1 MGDNR
6 MLNAMDGPRGPSSML
21 RGRRSARVKM
31 SSAGEERVS
40 IDTYTSTTTVHTLA
54 GHRPPPP
61 APPRP
66 GRRPRRLRFMKR
78 DGRFQVVFRDE
89 RGSWSPY
96 LLDIYTTLVE
106 TRWRLMLLLFSLS
119 YILSWLLFALLY
131 WLMAYAHGDLAPPPD
146 GGGGG
151 PCVANVRS
159 FTAAFLFSMET
170 QATIGYG
177 FRGVTENCPA
187 AVAAVT
193 AQSLLSCLVDTV
205 VIGVVVAKMA
215 SARPRA
221 LTVGFSR
228 CAVVNLRDGA
238 LCLSWRLGDFRGK
251 CVVEGVARAQVVR
264 YVTRPSGAVE
274 VSYRDLELLDRDV
287 VLATPAT
294 VVHRLGPGS
303 PLYRWRP
310 EGKGEEVEV
319 LREEEEEVEEVEEG
333 EFELVVSFTYTGDT
347 TGTLHQARTSYAVG
361 DIRWGQRF
369 QDMLRQGPK
378 GLRADYAL
386 FNQTSWVPVPR
397 LSAEQLLRGA
407 APGPTEGP
415 RDPRGGTGKTQR
427 PRGPRPD
434 PGQGVVQEARL

>member
-1 MGDNR
+1 
-6 MLNAMDGPRGPSSML
+6 
-21 RGRRSARVKM
+21 M

-40 IDTYTSTTTVHTLA
+40 IDT
-54 GHRPPPP
+54 
-61 APPRP
+61 
-66 GRRPRRLRFMKR
+66 R
-78 DGRFQVVFRDE
+78 DGRFQVVFRDG

-96 LLDIYTTLVE
+96 LLDLYTTLVE
-106 TRWRLMLLLFSLS
+106 TRWRLTLLLFSLA
-119 YILSWLLFALLY
+119 YVLSWLLFALLY
-131 WLMAYAHGDLAPPPD
+131 WLIGYAHGDLAPPPD
-146 GGGGG
+146 GGGGGG

-159 FTAAFLFSMET
+159 FTAAFLFSVET

-177 FRGVTENCPA
+177 FRGLTERCPA

-193 AQSLLSCLVDTV
+193 AQSLLSGLVDTV
-205 VIGVVVAKMA
+205 VIGVAVAKMA

-221 LTVGFSR
+221 LAVGFSR

-238 LCLSWRLGDFRGK
+238 LCLSWRLGDLRGRR
-251 CVVEGVARAQVVR
+251 VVEGVARAQVVR
-264 YVTRPSGAVE
+264 YVVARPSGAVE

-287 VLATPAT
+287 VLAAPAT

-303 PLYRWRP
+303 PLHRWRP
-310 EGKGEEVEV
+310 GGKGEEG
-319 LREEEEEVEEVEEG
+319 EEGEEGEQQEEGGEEGEEGGEEG

-369 QDMLRQGPK
+369 QEMLRQGPK

-397 LSAEQLLRGA
+397 VSAEQLLREGGP
-407 APGPTEGP
+407 PGPAEGP
-415 RDPRGGTGKTQR
+415 REPPRGGTGKTQR
-427 PRGPRPD
+427 PRRAPRPD

>member
-1 MGDNR
+1 
-6 MLNAMDGPRGPSSML
+6 
-21 RGRRSARVKM
+21 M
-31 SSAGEERVS
+31 SSTAREERVS
-40 IDTYTSTTTVHTLA
+40 IDTSTSTT
-54 GHRPPPP
+54 
-61 APPRP
+61 
-66 GRRPRRLRFMKR
+66 R
-78 DGRFQVVFRDE
+78 DGGFQVVFRDG

-106 TRWRLMLLLFSLS
+106 TRWRLMLLLFSLA
-119 YILSWLLFALLY
+119 YVLSWLLFALLY
-131 WLMAYAHGDLAPPPD
+131 WLIGYAHGDLAPPPD
-146 GGGGG
+146 GGDGGG

-159 FTAAFLFSMET
+159 FTAAFLFSVET

-177 FRGVTENCPA
+177 FRGVTERCPA

-193 AQSLLSCLVDTV
+193 AQSLLSGLVDTV
-205 VIGVVVAKMA
+205 VIGVAVAKMA

-238 LCLSWRLGDFRGK
+238 LCLSWRLGDFRARR
-251 CVVEGVARAQVVR
+251 VVEGVARAQVVR
-264 YVTRPSGAVE
+264 YAARPSGAVE
-274 VSYRDLELLDRDV
+274 VSYRDLELLDRHV

-310 EGKGEEVEV
+310 DGTGEEG
-319 LREEEEEVEEVEEG
+319 EEEGGEEEQEGRGEVGEEG
-333 EFELVVSFTYTGDT
+333 EFELVVSFTYTGDA

-369 QDMLRQGPK
+369 QETLRQGPE

-397 LSAEQLLRGA
+397 VSGEQLLGGGGG
-407 APGPTEGP
+407 APGPAEGP
-415 RDPRGGTGKTQR
+415 REPPGGGAGKTQR
-427 PRGPRPD
+427 PRAPRPD
-434 PGQGVVQEARL
+434 PGQEGVVQEARL